1 MGHHADRAAGR
12 VGGGVVCQTGLA
24 CAQLSDHGRADR
36 GQVGWLGLGGT
47 VAMDIIGLGGV
58 MNPDVWLEEFPAA
71 VTVCDADGVIIAMN
85 QKAAAAFSAEG
96 GKRLI
101 GSSVLDCHPEPARS
115 KLQHMMADRQAN
127 VYTIEKRGVRKLVF
141 QSPWFLGGR
150 YAGFVE
156 VVMEIPSEI
165 PHFVRPG

>member
-1 MGHHADRAAGR
+1 
-12 VGGGVVCQTGLA
+12 
-24 CAQLSDHGRADR
+24 
-36 GQVGWLGLGGT
+36 
-47 VAMDIIGLGGV
+47 

-115 KLQHMMADRQAN
+115 KLQHLMADRQAN
-127 VYTIEKRGVRKLVF
+127 VYTIGKRGVRKLVF